1 MQIDMPGG
9 ACMPD
14 NATNQVRHAA
24 DRSYSD
30 NVIHFKGFRRKN
42 YPYVHIWIVY
52 YAWVIVFA
60 TWWTASPDR
69 TIVFNTNLRTLL
81 HSVILLSSA
90 LFIFVLKK
98 QWYVKA
104 ARMGAGALLFGM
116 VMNMLLPTG
125 IPGIFSVIWVG
136 VFVGCVNAC
145 ILIPFIFTLNNT
157 EKLYAVIGSNL
168 LIGMLSFL
176 EENPAKNYFGEQAN
190 IYLSFFLLLAGL
202 AALPF
207 FKEKDL
213 PAEPSIPEPVNIN
226 PTPPRVYLT
235 LVISCTF
242 AILGKGIGKGLINL
256 SSGVSAYPVLL
267 SYTIGGLIG
276 CLVTV
281 LVYALARKSTQI
293 SLNITFG
300 SMAIGLLFHAF
311 SSQSPGL
318 IVFCSLFLG
327 TGSTIGMINTYY
339 ILGVIAKKYNSM
351 RYARLS
357 ILFIGIFGGIAGV
370 LAGNFVN
377 LANSSQVSLVASI
390 LSGTVM
396 ILFLMISPA
405 LSQTLYEDN
414 WAKDAKKKEV
424 IDEHLPLFKKYNLTN
439 RETEVCELLL
449 KGHTL
454 RQISGILAIAYPTV
468 NTYCTAIYRKLC
480 INSRTELLLL
490 LRDYERR

>member
-1 MQIDMPGG
+1 
-9 ACMPD
+9 
-14 NATNQVRHAA
+14 
-24 DRSYSD
+24 
-30 NVIHFKGFRRKN
+30 
-42 YPYVHIWIVY
+42 
-52 YAWVIVFA
+52 
-60 TWWTASPDR
+60 
-69 TIVFNTNLRTLL
+69 
-81 HSVILLSSA
+81 
-90 LFIFVLKK
+90 
-98 QWYVKA
+98 
-104 ARMGAGALLFGM
+104 M
-116 VMNMLLPTG
+116 VVNMLFVTG

-136 VFVGCVNAC
+136 VFIGCVNAC

-176 EENPAKNYFGEQAN
+176 EENPAKNFFGEQAN
-190 IYLSFFLLLAGL
+190 IFLSFFLLLAGL

-207 FKEKDL
+207 FKKKDL
-213 PAEPSIPEPVNIN
+213 PADPSIPEPVNIN

-256 SSGVSAYPVLL
+256 SSGVSMYPVLL
-267 SYTIGGLIG
+267 SYTI
-276 CLVTV
+276 
-281 LVYALARKSTQI
+281 
-293 SLNITFG
+293 
-300 SMAIGLLFHAF
+300 
-311 SSQSPGL
+311 
-318 IVFCSLFLG
+318 
-327 TGSTIGMINTYY
+327 
-339 ILGVIAKKYNSM
+339 
-351 RYARLS
+351 
-357 ILFIGIFGGIAGV
+357 GGIAGV

-377 LANSSQVSLVASI
+377 LANSSQVSLAASI

-424 IDEHLPLFKKYNLTN
+424 IDDHLPLFKKYNLTN
-439 RETEVCELLL
+439 RETEVCGLLL

-468 NTYCTAIYRKLC
+468 NTYCTAIYRKIC